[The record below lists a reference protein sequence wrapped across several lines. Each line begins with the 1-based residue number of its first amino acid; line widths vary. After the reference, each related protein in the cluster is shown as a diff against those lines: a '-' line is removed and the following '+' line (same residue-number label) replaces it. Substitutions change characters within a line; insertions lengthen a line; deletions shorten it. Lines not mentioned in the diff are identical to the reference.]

1 MGLIDRLKSKIITP
15 EFITK
20 QTIGFLI
27 GILGPN
33 IIRIC
38 KEGEH
43 VLIYTYLDGGLFVT
57 GPELL
62 TEYVDRKLNSVPQ
75 FARAHV
81 SKMLGRVAA
90 FLDGGKSVVMRAGI
104 DDVLVIVYDQ
114 CDSVVS
120 NSMLSSVLPEQIR
133 AAKDA
138 GELDDVIDGAID
150 AAGV

>member
-57 GPELL
+57 DPELL

-81 SKMLGRVAA
+81 AKMLGQVAA
-90 FLDGGKSVVMRAGI
+90 FLNGGKSVVMRAAV
-104 DDVLVIVYDQ
+104 DDVQVIVYDES
-114 CDSVVS
+114 DNMLSA
-120 NSMLSSVLPEQIR
+120 SMLSIVLPEQIQ
-133 AAKDA
+133 AAQSA
-138 GELDDVIDGAID
+138 GELDDIIGGAIN